1 MYVNTT
7 GLILRE
13 TAYKDSSKIL
23 TVLTSGEGKLTVSA
37 RGALRKNSRLTAV
50 TQLLTFSEMTLF
62 SNRDRWTLTEAHSL
76 EQFTGL
82 RSELSLLAL
91 GAYFAEL
98 TEAAADEDSPTP
110 ELLSLCLNALY
121 AMSERLK
128 TPDYIKPAFE
138 LRLMSLCGYA
148 PLITHCSVCGIEQ
161 SKRYAI
167 DIDGGVIYCETC
179 SPPGNLMMSYGALSA
194 ARYILSCDNK
204 KLFSFKLEA
213 KSLSELNKVTERYL
227 LTRFERNFRTLD
239 FLKSINYSQRD

>member
-23 TVLTSGEGKLTVSA
+23 TVLTGDEGKLTVSA
-37 RGALRKNSRLTAV
+37 RGALRKNSKLAAV
-50 TQLLTFSEMTLF
+50 TQLLAFSEMTLS

-76 EQFTGL
+76 EQFIGL
-82 RSELSLLAL
+82 RNELELLAL

-121 AMSERLK
+121 AMSEGLK
-128 TPDYIKPAFE
+128 APEYVKPAFE

-148 PLITHCSVCGIEQ
+148 PLISYCAVCGSSEAVR
-161 SKRYAI
+161 STI
-167 DIDGGVIYCETC
+167 DIDEGVLYCETC
-179 SPPGNLMMSYGALSA
+179 SPPGNPLMSNGALSA

-204 KLFSFKLEA
+204 KLFSFRLET
-213 KSLSELNKVTERYL
+213 KSLVELGKMTERYL
-227 LTRFERNFRTLD
+227 LARFERSFRTLD
-239 FLKSINYSQRD
+239 FLKGLRY